1 MAFPLSCWAGLYVLD
16 RFELA
21 EMWKQCVWPC
31 VYILDQ
37 RREARGTAV
46 PPTEGSPLSARVWE
60 KADPDESD
68 VLKHILHINQSLFS
82 ALCILPPFYTLIKSL
97 ILLGSLEISSVCYNY
112 SECSL
117 LVWGQV
123 KLMIGAMSML
133 GTGSGIIP
141 YTALDIHL
149 ISDFLLLN
157 LLPERFLLW
166 HCNAGYLCCQAKTV
180 LFRFFCYKISLL
192 GNLSS
197 EKHNLRS
204 AWTLILVQAGL
215 AFGPASQ
222 CRSPVFQS

>member
-1 MAFPLSCWAGLYVLD
+1 
-16 RFELA
+16 
-21 EMWKQCVWPC
+21 MWKQCVWPC

-37 RREARGTAV
+37 RRETRGTAV
-46 PPTEGSPLSARVWE
+46 PPTEGSSLSALVWE
-60 KADPDESD
+60 NKANPDESD

-82 ALCILPPFYTLIKSL
+82 ALCIIPPFYTLMKSF
-97 ILLGSLEISSVCYNY
+97 ILLGSLEISSVCYYY
-112 SECSL
+112 SEGSL

-123 KLMIGAMSML
+123 KLMIEEPWVRSGQEAVSFPL
-133 GTGSGIIP
+133 LPRTG
-141 YTALDIHL
+141 DIRL

-166 HCNAGYLCCQAKTV
+166 HCNTGYLCCQAKMV
-180 LFRFFCYKISLL
+180 LFWIFCYKSSLL
-192 GNLSS
+192 GNLTN

-215 AFGPASQ
+215 DSGPASQ